1 MQRNSRIT
9 ATALVLGLILASG
22 DRLSAQ
28 GETGLPSLPKP
39 VIIAEQLAG
48 KLVHLK
54 GESIIDYKLDPETA
68 VDHFL
73 FYYSGGWNPSCRK
86 FTPALVKFYEEQK
99 AADAKF
105 EVIFVSKDDSEE
117 EMRQY
122 MVDTKMPWPAIRFG
136 EIGGLEFV
144 NEAAGRG
151 VPCIAVLDSHGLIM
165 IHSYRRKKEY
175 LGAEKPLAEYAKML
189 ERQAKE
195 GGDKK

>member
-1 MQRNSRIT
+1 MHRHPHIT
-9 ATALVLGLILASG
+9 TAALALGLILASG
-22 DRLSAQ
+22 DRLTAQ

-39 VIIAEQLAG
+39 VIVAEQLAG

-54 GESIIDYKLDPETA
+54 DDSIIDFKLDPETA

-73 FYYSGGWNPSCRK
+73 FYYSGGWNPGCRK

-99 AADAKF
+99 AAGAKF

-117 EMRQY
+117 EMRKY
-122 MVDTKMPWPAIRFG
+122 MVESKMPWPAIRFS
-136 EIGGLEFV
+136 EIEGMEFI

-175 LGAEKPLAEYAKML
+175 LGVEKPLAECAKML
-189 ERQAKE
+189 ERKAEKD
-195 GGDKK
+195 GDEK

>member
-1 MQRNSRIT
+1 MNLNYNST
-9 ATALVLGLILASG
+9 FAALVLGLILASG
-22 DRLSAQ
+22 DRLPAQ
-28 GETGLPSLPKP
+28 GDTGLPSLPKP
-39 VIIAEQLAG
+39 VIVAEQLAG
-48 KLVHLK
+48 KLVRLK
-54 GESIIDYKLDPETA
+54 DDSIIDYKLDPETA

-99 AADAKF
+99 AAGAKF

-117 EMRQY
+117 EMRKY
-122 MVDTKMPWPAIRFG
+122 MVESKMPWPAIRFG
-136 EIGGLEFV
+136 EIEGLEFI

-175 LGAEKPLAEYAKML
+175 LGAEKPLAEFAKML

-195 GGDKK
+195 GEDKK